1 MIKSTSYFVQFEILG
16 HKGPDHLLWALSR
29 YLFVVVNKKPDRKK
43 PKCSYG
49 LWEGPPLFFRSE
61 NLEAQAIQ
69 MAQVVFQQLYIVN
82 YRTKPISRH
91 LGENYST
98 TIIVRKQKKTSLLSN
113 HFGWPACYGVI
124 TYMIICQRGKA
135 WI

>member
-91 LGENYST
+91 LGENYT
-98 TIIVRKQKKTSLLSN
+98 TIIVRKEKNKLVIEPFWLKPY
-113 HFGWPACYGVI
+113 FWVI
-124 TYMIICQRGKA
+124 TYVVFCQRGKS
-135 WI
+135 WS